1 MCWRIDPALRL
12 AKRLAQAVAILLFL
26 AWLPAQAQ
34 ALARESASAE
44 ANTGAHTEVWLVSY
58 GPGEIYWQRFG
69 HNAIWVRDR
78 ALGLDHVFNFGF
90 FDFAQEDFFLRFL
103 QGRMLYFSAAQPATE
118 EFAAYIDENRS
129 IRAQRLDLP
138 PGRAAELTAFL
149 LNEVRPENRDYLYDY
164 YRNNCATRVRD
175 ALDLALGGALSG
187 QFSGMPA
194 EWTWRDHTRRL
205 TAADFWLYLG
215 LEIVLGA
222 PVDRAT
228 DRWQEMFI
236 PEILADAV
244 AGMLADSGSGPR
256 PLVVED
262 VVLYAST
269 LPPPPASPRA
279 WWPRYLLASLALV
292 AAVLAGLR
300 LLGRHRAP
308 RWGTLLSRAWFG
320 LAGLAGLVLLFFW
333 FGTDHAVASLNLNLL
348 VFCPLWLWPALSRSA
363 AGRTLPLVAGLSA
376 LAFVMPFLPPG
387 QYSLDVLAAFL
398 PLNLAAAFGVDAAQ
412 RSERH
417 SGRGGRR

>member
-1 MCWRIDPALRL
+1 
-12 AKRLAQAVAILLFL
+12 VTILLL
-26 AWLPAQAQ
+26 LIWIPAQ
-34 ALARESASAE
+34 ARESAAGSPALAAGAE
-44 ANTGAHTEVWLVSY
+44 ANTGGANTEVWLVSY

-69 HNAIWVRDR
+69 HNAIWIRDR
-78 ALGLDHVFNFGF
+78 GLGLDHVFNFGF
-90 FDFAQEDFFLRFL
+90 FDFAQEDFLLRFL
-103 QGRMLYFSAAQPATE
+103 QGRMLYFSAAQPATD

-138 PGRAAELTAFL
+138 PGQAAGLMAFL

-187 QFSGMPA
+187 RFSGMPA

-228 DRWQEMFI
+228 DRWEEMFI
-236 PEILADAV
+236 PEILADNV
-244 AGMLADSGSGPR
+244 AAMLIRSGSGSA
-256 PLVVED
+256 PLVLED
-262 VVLYAST
+262 VILYAST

-279 WWPRYLLASLALV
+279 WWPRYLLASLVLV
-292 AAVLAGLR
+292 GAVLAGLR
-300 LLGRHRAP
+300 LLGRRRAR

-333 FGTDHAVASLNLNLL
+333 FGTDHAVASPNLNLL

-363 AGRTLPLVAGLSA
+363 AGRTLPLVAGLSVLA
-376 LAFVMPFLPPG
+376 LVMPFLPPG

-398 PLNLAAAFGVDAAQ
+398 PLNLAAAIGVDAAPRN
-412 RSERH
+412 RSTGH
-417 SGRGGRR
+417 FGQ